1 MMVYIDRTKT
11 VTTIRGQYCTGCKQE
26 NKECGGCTVKHII
39 NTIMLMPELQITP
52 ETTDERTSARQTP
65 PQEYFDALAA
75 YGDLNVSCRQMI
87 QSMHFVSFDRGVLTV
102 EFAKKQILHMKML
115 ERRKADL
122 EKTFSNVFRTP
133 VLLDMRLE
141 GEKAAD
147 VGAAARRV
155 ISESYDIFGRENVD
169 LNQED

>member
-1 MMVYIDRTKT
+1 MEYIDRTQT
-11 VTTIRGQYCTGCKQE
+11 VEIIRGQYCTGCGKSRE
-26 NKECGGCTVKHII
+26 ECGGCIVQHII
-39 NTIMLMPELQITP
+39 NTIMLIPEAQTC
-52 ETTDERTSARQTP
+52 TANTVERTGARQTP
-65 PQEYFDALAA
+65 PPEYFDALAA
-75 YGDLNVSCRQMI
+75 YGDANASCRQMI

-133 VLLDMRLE
+133 VRLDMRLE
-141 GEKAAD
+141 GEKTEN
-147 VGAAARRV
+147 VGTAARRV

-169 LNQED
+169 LNRED

>member
-1 MMVYIDRTKT
+1 MNHIDRTKT
-11 VTTIRGQYCTGCKQE
+11 VTTIRGQYCTGCKQTSE
-26 NKECGGCTVKHII
+26 ECGGCVVQHII
-39 NTIMLMPELQITP
+39 NTIMLMPEAQTCAANAV
-52 ETTDERTSARQTP
+52 ERTGARQTP
-65 PQEYFDALAA
+65 PQEYFDAVAA
-75 YGDLNVSCRQMI
+75 YADANASCRQMI
-87 QSMHFVSFDRGVLTV
+87 QSMHFVSFDCGVLTV

-169 LNQED
+169 LNQGD